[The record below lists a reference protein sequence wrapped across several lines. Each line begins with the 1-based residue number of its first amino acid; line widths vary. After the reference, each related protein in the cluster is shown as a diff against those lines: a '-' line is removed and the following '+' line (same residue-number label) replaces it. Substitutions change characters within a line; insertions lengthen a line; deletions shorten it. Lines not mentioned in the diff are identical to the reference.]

1 MPSALPLGLKGY
13 TSVHSPAGLVY
24 LLVARSDVRAQLR
37 HHLQVCAVRRPGR
50 QQSCVSIATL
60 SQLLR

>member
-24 LLVARSDVRAQLR
+24 LLAANTG
-37 HHLQVCAVRRPGR
+37 A
-50 QQSCVSIATL
+50 
-60 SQLLR
+60 